1 MGIINKLK
9 NFAKRIPYKNDLPI
23 VFILVL
29 IVCLFLL
36 PPFIEKDFG
45 GDFIEQTVPWYHF
58 LYTNLRHGIIPFW
71 SPYSLLGLPFLFSP
85 SIAVFHP
92 FTLLVIVLNFIFN
105 FHNPSIEIT
114 GKIIQYVIAISFCF
128 GATGMYVFCKKIL
141 NVSRFTALFA
151 GIAFSL
157 NPFLIHD
164 VHVVFVDW
172 GINSLPWIFLL
183 LVLFLSKPSFKT
195 HLGITL
201 LNLSLLATGY
211 PYYYI
216 YFILAEIFL
225 AFFYGRKKI
234 ALFFLSLLNSLLL
247 AGFFLLPYLMV
258 FLQYGRSE
266 NVYDFTWHSFASQF
280 PTGILLILN
289 PLTYSSNIAKYADF
303 SAVFSGAVLTWGTFA
318 FVFLIYGLF
327 FLKNKPIYFWTVIT
341 FFITLFYSFGSN
353 LASHSF
359 FGTLLPI
366 IYKFRSH
373 ARIFSLT
380 VFAGVIL
387 IALGID
393 AVNKRLKVKYVDIAF
408 WFICISVFIGLIL
421 GPVFFWSKIASTAE
435 FYKGTSIMFL
445 FLFCSLIIIS
455 MTVRYGKKI
464 FLVLGLVIMLLEYH
478 YYLPSQKV
486 YFTDNV
492 TYDKFYRFNPTIP
505 ELPSSNNL
513 FRIYFEG
520 PFYYNSSVIGI
531 YGLQGFENNPPNA
544 YGELINRYFWTP
556 RLWQITNVKYIV
568 TPTADFGA
576 NNSELV
582 KIKTINPSEY
592 PNQFS
597 SKDYNTPYYV
607 YKIKDYL
614 PRFYVPQ
621 KVDPCLDKECF
632 KNENIPELVI
642 AKELSNSIINPKTG
656 TEINIKS
663 YTLNNID
670 MEITTPKETFIASSE
685 TYDNGW
691 SLTIDGKSSKIYF
704 ISNGL
709 RGFIVPAGKSVV
721 RMSYFPPYLIKGI
734 FFSIIGIAFLCGI
747 FVFNKKRYEIK
758 I

>member
-247 AGFFLLPYLMV
+247 AGFFLLP
-258 FLQYGRSE
+258 
-266 NVYDFTWHSFASQF
+266 
-280 PTGILLILN
+280 
-289 PLTYSSNIAKYADF
+289 
-303 SAVFSGAVLTWGTFA
+303 
-318 FVFLIYGLF
+318 
-327 FLKNKPIYFWTVIT
+327 
-341 FFITLFYSFGSN
+341 
-353 LASHSF
+353 
-359 FGTLLPI
+359 
-366 IYKFRSH
+366 
-373 ARIFSLT
+373 
-380 VFAGVIL
+380 
-387 IALGID
+387 
-393 AVNKRLKVKYVDIAF
+393 
-408 WFICISVFIGLIL
+408 
-421 GPVFFWSKIASTAE
+421 
-435 FYKGTSIMFL
+435 
-445 FLFCSLIIIS
+445 
-455 MTVRYGKKI
+455 
-464 FLVLGLVIMLLEYH
+464 
-478 YYLPSQKV
+478 
-486 YFTDNV
+486 
-492 TYDKFYRFNPTIP
+492 
-505 ELPSSNNL
+505 
-513 FRIYFEG
+513 
-520 PFYYNSSVIGI
+520 
-531 YGLQGFENNPPNA
+531 
-544 YGELINRYFWTP
+544 
-556 RLWQITNVKYIV
+556 
-568 TPTADFGA
+568 
-576 NNSELV
+576 
-582 KIKTINPSEY
+582 
-592 PNQFS
+592 
-597 SKDYNTPYYV
+597 
-607 YKIKDYL
+607 
-614 PRFYVPQ
+614 
-621 KVDPCLDKECF
+621 
-632 KNENIPELVI
+632 
-642 AKELSNSIINPKTG
+642 
-656 TEINIKS
+656 
-663 YTLNNID
+663 
-670 MEITTPKETFIASSE
+670 
-685 TYDNGW
+685 
-691 SLTIDGKSSKIYF
+691 
-704 ISNGL
+704 
-709 RGFIVPAGKSVV
+709 
-721 RMSYFPPYLIKGI
+721 
-734 FFSIIGIAFLCGI
+734 
-747 FVFNKKRYEIK
+747 
-758 I
+758 